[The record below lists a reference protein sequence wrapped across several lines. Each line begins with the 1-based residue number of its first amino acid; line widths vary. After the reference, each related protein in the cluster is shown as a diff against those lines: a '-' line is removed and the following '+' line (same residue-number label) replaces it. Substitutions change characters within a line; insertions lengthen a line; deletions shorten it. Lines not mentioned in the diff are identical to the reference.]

1 MKSAILIAYYFPPE
15 GNAAAYRPLRF
26 ARHLPR
32 LEWQVSVVSCL
43 PPSYDRYD
51 PDLLSQLPPNVEV
64 MRVPIRDPW
73 LALQAK
79 RGARI
84 QKRMSRGSAE
94 ELQNLRAAHE
104 APSRAVAR
112 SLVRS
117 VEAWCYHPDAAMA
130 WIRPAVQAVVQASSR
145 LRPKVIWAT
154 AGPVSCF
161 RVAFLASRQTGV
173 PYVLDFR
180 DGWTITHNDFE
191 AQRPAWARRADRRSM
206 YRMLEGAQ
214 AVVFLYESVAECFMG
229 VYGGAL
235 PSSKIHIIPN
245 GFDGRIE
252 EFTAPAASDR
262 CVIAYTGTLSSYEY
276 GAFFKALRQFKDDD
290 RAAASKLR
298 VLFVGEGMEAVAQEA
313 SQLQL
318 SDIVETTGH
327 KTQQEVLR
335 LQQEA
340 HAMLIFGRPGSMKGH
355 ELFAGAKL
363 FGYLRAGRPIVGV
376 LPSDETRRILR
387 EVGIR
392 TLADVDSAS
401 EIVSVLKD
409 LLNAWSSQQL
419 ASLVPDPTAC
429 AAFSAEGQ
437 TAALDR
443 ALQGVSADQSF
454 SPGRV
459 QVPASLR
466 QDIDAS
472 RNLWPSFSADQS
484 S

>member
-1 MKSAILIAYYFPPE
+1 M
-15 GNAAAYRPLRF
+15 
-26 ARHLPR
+26 
-32 LEWQVSVVSCL
+32 
-43 PPSYDRYD
+43 
-51 PDLLSQLPPNVEV
+51 
-64 MRVPIRDPW
+64 PIRDPW

-84 QKRMSRGSAE
+84 QKKVSRSSAA
-94 ELQNLRAAHE
+94 ELGCLRTAHE
-104 APSRAVAR
+104 APGRAFVR
-112 SLVRS
+112 GLVRS
-117 VEAWCYHPDAAMA
+117 AEAWCYHPDLAMA
-130 WIRPAVQAVVQASSR
+130 WIRPATQAVVQAANR
-145 LRPKVIWAT
+145 ARPRVIWAT
-154 AGPVSCF
+154 AGPVSGL
-161 RVAFLASRQTGV
+161 RVAFLASKQTGV

-206 YRMLEGAQ
+206 YRMLKGAQ

-229 VYGGAL
+229 VYGDAL

-245 GFDGRIE
+245 GFDGPIDK
-252 EFTAPAASDR
+252 FTAPAASDR

-276 GAFFKALRQFKDDD
+276 GAFFKALRQFKDAD
-290 RAAASKLR
+290 RAAAMKLR
-298 VLFVGEGMEAVAQEA
+298 VLFVGEGMEIVDKEV

-340 HAMLIFGRPGSMKGH
+340 HAMLIFGRPRSMKGH

-376 LPSDETRRILR
+376 LPSDETRRILGD
-387 EVGIR
+387 VKIR
-392 TLADVDSAS
+392 TVADVDSVS
-401 EIVSVLKD
+401 EIVGVLKS
-409 LLNAWSSQQL
+409 LLSAWSSHQL
-419 ASLVPDPTAC
+419 ASLIPDPTAC
-429 AAFSAEGQ
+429 TAFSADRHA
-437 TAALDR
+437 AALDR
-443 ALQGVSADQSF
+443 ALQGLSSEQDF

-466 QDIDAS
+466 QELDAS
-472 RNLWPSFSADQS
+472 RNLWLSFSAD
-484 S
+484 